1 ALPRLQDGVR
11 HLADRGAAALE
22 ENPAGVA
29 ELVLRLR
36 VRHDGSAV
44 ADCDRWWDRCSDK
57 HHIRRWRAIGM
68 RDALQHEC
76 SLRAHWPRRTAMTRR
91 NSENLASLL
100 R

>member
-1 ALPRLQDGVR
+1 M
-11 HLADRGAAALE
+11 
-22 ENPAGVA
+22 A
-29 ELVLRLR
+29 ELVLRLL

-57 HHIRRWRAIGM
+57 QHIRRQRAIGT
-68 RDALQHEC
+68 RDALQQEC
-76 SLRAHWPRRTAMTRR
+76 SLRAHWPRRAAMTRR